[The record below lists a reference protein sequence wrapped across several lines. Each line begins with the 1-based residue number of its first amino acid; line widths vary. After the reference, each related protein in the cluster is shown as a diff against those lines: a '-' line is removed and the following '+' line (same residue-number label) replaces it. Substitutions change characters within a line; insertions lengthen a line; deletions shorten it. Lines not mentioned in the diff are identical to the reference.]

1 MSAVEIEKPYWRS
14 PEIEKPYWRSPN
26 NRKETTLKRLRKG
39 ESNKSDLTEYAK
51 TSEIH
56 IATALPE

>member
-1 MSAVEIEKPYWRS
+1 MSAV
-14 PEIEKPYWRSPN
+14 EIEKPYWRSPN